1 LKTIRS
7 LRARACLLALAWGL
21 AAGAAAQ
28 RADPP
33 AADWQPSVGQPGK
46 DVVWVPTPQVLVDT
60 MLDMAGLTSADRL
73 IDLGSGDGRTV
84 VTAARRGAHALGI
97 ELNPDLV
104 RLARQRA
111 EREGVAALAR
121 FEQRDLFEQDL
132 SKASVITMFL
142 LNDIN
147 LKLRPRLLELQ
158 PGTRIVSNTFTMG
171 DWSPDET
178 RTLSRDQG
186 CEDAW
191 CTAHL
196 WIVPARV
203 AGTHRTPEGTL
214 QLSQRYQRLTGTLRD
229 GGRAVAV
236 TGRVR
241 GGEVELD
248 AAGRTLRG
256 SMRGGRMVLGAGG
269 G

>member
-1 LKTIRS
+1 LITIRS
-7 LRARACLLALAWGL
+7 LPARACVFALAWGL

-28 RADPP
+28 RADAPREP
-33 AADWQPSVGQPGK
+33 YQPSVGQPGK

-60 MLDMAGLTSADRL
+60 MLDMAKLTPADRL

-84 VTAARRGAHALGI
+84 VTAARRGVPALGI

-111 EREGVAALAR
+111 EREGVGARAR
-121 FEQRDLFEQDL
+121 FEQRDLFGQDL

-142 LNDIN
+142 LTEIN
-147 LKLRPRLLELQ
+147 LKLRPKLLALA

-178 RTLSRDQG
+178 RTVSRDQG
-186 CEDAW
+186 CDDAW

-203 AGTHRTPEGTL
+203 AGTHRLRDGTL
-214 QLSQRYQRLTGTLRD
+214 RIEQTHQALTGTLLD
-229 GGRAVAV
+229 GARGVPV

-241 GGEVELD
+241 GTEVELD
-248 AAGRTLRG
+248 VAGRTVRG
-256 SMRGGRMVLGAGG
+256 SMRGDRIVWEGGAG
-269 G
+269 